1 MPEPESISLLPDRI
15 PVFPLPGVLLLPGG
29 RLPLNIFEPRYLE
42 MIADAMADAKLVGMI
57 QPEDPDDRAHEP
69 SIYQTGCVGHISSF
83 KETDDGRYVIVLTGL
98 ARFRIE
104 RELDVSTGYRQ
115 VIPDWQAFSGD
126 LDEEDDSGVDRERL
140 MPALHAFL
148 NQCGIE
154 IDWSTIETAP
164 SAVIVNQLS
173 MICPFQPSEKQALLE
188 AWDLNER
195 SRVMTALVEM
205 ALLAHRSGGA
215 PSAAH

>member
-1 MPEPESISLLPDRI
+1 MPEAESIARLPDRI
-15 PVFPLPGVLLLPGG
+15 PVFPLSGVLLLPGG

-104 RELDVSTGYRQ
+104 RELDVATGYRQ

-140 MPALHAFL
+140 MPALHAYL
-148 NQCGIE
+148 NQSGIE